1 MLPAFRREPAHLPW
15 GSPTRLYIKVMHKT
29 KALFSTRV
37 HSISDIDRNVILSPG
52 DVISKTKGE
61 EEQFSSISDQYQES
75 YFHPLIMTGTV
86 KSSMK
91 LNRPSFHLNLWCK
104 RNSSLTPI
112 RSLSPHLKSFC
123 LPAAGCSPKRQSYAG
138 VWLLHLYPPQRRRQR
153 RCERKQRFYRNKNI
167 TKILKKKKK
176 TSGALKPR
184 VRG

>member
-15 GSPTRLYIKVMHKT
+15 GSPTRLYIKVMHET
-29 KALFSTRV
+29 KDLFSTRV
-37 HSISDIDRNVILSPG
+37 HSISNIDRNVILSPG

-91 LNRPSFHLNLWCK
+91 LNRPSFHLSLWCK
-104 RNSSLTPI
+104 RNSSLSPV

-123 LPAAGCSPKRQSYAG
+123 LPAAGCSSKRQSYAD
-138 VWLLHLYPPQRRRQR
+138 VWLLHLSPTAPEACSRPQ
-153 RCERKQRFYRNKNI
+153 RCERKQRFYRNKSPKNI
-167 TKILKKKKK
+167 
-176 TSGALKPR
+176 
-184 VRG
+184 